1 MVKKLSCLL
10 LLCLALSV
18 TASAC
23 DVCGCSLG
31 ANYFGILPQ
40 FNKNFIGLRFSQ
52 SKFYAHMHHEGSS
65 LPDEYSNDTYTRAE
79 LWGRFYLSEKFQVMS
94 FVPYH
99 FNTMRGNEQNAEIS
113 GLGDI
118 AVSGQVLLIN
128 TGEDITSKFRHTLRA
143 GLGIKL
149 PTGKYD
155 ERDAGILLNPNFQRG
170 TGSLDFI
177 MNGIYTARYGKV
189 GVNTEVGYKI
199 NTRNK
204 EEYKFGNQFNS
215 GASLFYWHNFRKLKL
230 SLLPNAGFYFEHAAK
245 HQDDYV
251 RKANTGGSATFFT
264 YGLETYL
271 GSWALGFN
279 IKHPVHQ
286 SLNTEEGVKLE
297 SRDRFIIH
305 LTFSF

>member
-1 MVKKLSCLL
+1 MIKKALL
-10 LLCLALSV
+10 LLLLSALLTP
-18 TASAC
+18 TAKAC

-79 LWGRFYLSEKFQVMS
+79 LWGRFYLSPKVQLIT

-99 FNTMRGNEQNAEIS
+99 FNSMAGNEQNVEIS

-118 AVSGQVLLIN
+118 AVSGQWLLVN
-128 TGEDITSKFRHTLRA
+128 TGEDMTAKFKHTLRA

-155 ERDAGILLNPNFQRG
+155 ERDAGVLLNPSFQRG

-177 MNGIYTARYGKV
+177 LNGIYTARYGKM
-189 GVNTEVGYKI
+189 GINTEVGYKI
-199 NTRNK
+199 NTRNQD
-204 EEYKFGNQFNS
+204 EYKFGNQFNS
-215 GASLFYWHNFRKLKL
+215 GASLFYWHNFRNVKL
-230 SLLPNAGFYFEHAAK
+230 SLLPNAGFYVEQAAK
-245 HQDDYV
+245 HQDGDV
-251 RKANTGGSATFFT
+251 QKANTGGSATFFT

-271 GSWALGFN
+271 GSWSAGFN

-286 SLNTEEGVKLE
+286 SLNTEEGVELE
-297 SRDRFIIH
+297 SYDRFIVH
-305 LTFSF
+305 LTLSF